1 MMKKHL
7 IRILIACGSGIATS
21 SIAADVVEEVAH
33 KEKIRVII
41 TKGTIPQIQ
50 TKQHDVDL
58 VLTTAR
64 YNKSVEKP
72 FLCVMGFVSGVG
84 EEDQREQ
91 LAEML
96 RKIRSGEL

>member
-1 MMKKHL
+1 MKKHL
-7 IRILIACGSGIATS
+7 IKILIVCGSGIATS
-21 SIAADVVEEVAH
+21 SIAADVVEEVAQE
-33 KEKIRVII
+33 EKIRIRI

-64 YNKSVEKP
+64 YNKPMEKP
-72 FLCVMGFVSGVG
+72 FLCVMGFVSGIG
-84 EEDQREQ
+84 EEEQRKK

-96 RKIRSGEL
+96 RKIQGGEL